1 MTVDAATNIM
11 PFLTTVGF
19 GGIVG
24 FLVGLA
30 IKYVIKILAIVAGLF
45 FAALM
50 YLQSQGILN
59 INWDKLQTMSQ
70 PILSTLANNLNSTA
84 AAGQQQQTIHN
95 NQLLLLL
102 LLPFLPIDMG
112 LPLAGSAGLGF
123 ILGLTRG

>member
-1 MTVDAATNIM
+1 MTVDTATNIM
-11 PFLTTVGF
+11 PLLTTVGF

-24 FLVGLA
+24 FLVGMA

-70 PILSTLANNLNSTA
+70 PILSTLAKNNLNSTEV
-84 AAGQQQQTIHN
+84 AAGRQQQQTIHN
-95 NQLLLLL
+95 NL
-102 LLPFLPIDMG
+102 LLPFIPIDMG
-112 LPLAGSAGLGF
+112 LPLA
-123 ILGLTRG
+123 

>member
-1 MTVDAATNIM
+1 MIAETANSFM
-11 PFLTTVGF
+11 PLLTTVGF

-70 PILSTLANNLNSTA
+70 SYIVHACKK
-84 AAGQQQQTIHN
+84 
-95 NQLLLLL
+95 
-102 LLPFLPIDMG
+102 
-112 LPLAGSAGLGF
+112 
-123 ILGLTRG
+123 

>member
-1 MTVDAATNIM
+1 MAVDAATNIM
-11 PFLTTVGF
+11 PLLTTVGF

-59 INWDKLQTMSQ
+59 IDWDKLQTMSQ
-70 PILSTLANNLNSTA
+70 PILSTLANNLNSTEV
-84 AAGQQQQTIHN
+84 AAGQQQQQTIHN
-95 NQLLLLL
+95 NL

-123 ILGLTRG
+123 ILGLTRR

>member
-1 MTVDAATNIM
+1 MVAETANSFM
-11 PFLTTVGF
+11 PLLTTVGF

-30 IKYVIKILAIVAGLF
+30 IKYVIKILSIVAGLF

-59 INWDKLQTMSQ
+59 INSDKLQTKSQ
-70 PILSTLANNLNSTA
+70 PIFSTLANNLNSTGV
-84 AAGQQQQTIHN
+84 AAGQQQTIHN
-95 NQLLLLL
+95 NL

-123 ILGLTRG
+123 ILGLTRR

>member
-1 MTVDAATNIM
+1 MAVDAATNIM
-11 PFLTTVGF
+11 PLLTTVGF

-70 PILSTLANNLNSTA
+70 PILSTLANNLNSTEV
-84 AAGQQQQTIHN
+84 AAGQQQQQTIHN
-95 NQLLLLL
+95 NL

-123 ILGLTRG
+123 ILGLTRR

>member
-1 MTVDAATNIM
+1 MAVDAATNIM
-11 PFLTTVGF
+11 PLLTTVGF

-70 PILSTLANNLNSTA
+70 PILSTLAKNNLNSTGVT

-95 NQLLLLL
+95 N
-102 LLPFLPIDMG
+102 LLPFIPVDMG

-123 ILGLTRG
+123 ILGLTRR